1 MDDEA
6 KLAHKRELARLR
18 AKKYY
23 DAKQELIN
31 ERRRNNYNTING
43 NKKTDE
49 KISIKKIEPIKPI
62 ETIETIE
69 KIEPIEINNKA
80 IKKPKKK
87 KEKLII
93 TDDNEIKINEEDAI
107 NLKQN
112 LSETT
117 KKDYLKKLRKIHS
130 VLGKDILKTSNETII
145 KNLTDA
151 FENVSSRYAYLNIPI
166 IVKLYYDYDA
176 KTLIEYR
183 ENLKEQRD
191 GYTETK
197 KSDNSVVY
205 YDMKCIHRDIERI
218 SQTNDYAKFV
228 INYLLFNYG
237 VRNKD
242 LNVFITN
249 DKNMI
254 NSTDNFLFVGSKSVK
269 WIINDYKTKATYGTK
284 EIIIKNPNFLRVI
297 KLIPNNSYLLS
308 FEGKRIENSS
318 LDRFIK
324 NRTLHNLSEGEV
336 FKQILHEIRNNKS
349 IENDKKQF
357 SKWRGTDIDTIN
369 QYYMTN

>member
-43 NKKTDE
+43 NKKDNE
-49 KISIKKIEPIKPI
+49 KMVIKKIEPIEPI

-69 KIEPIEINNKA
+69 TIEPINKVD
-80 IKKPKKK
+80 KKPKKK

-93 TDDNEIKINEEDAI
+93 TDNTAVKINEEDAI
-107 NLKQN
+107 NLKPN

-117 KKDYLKKLRKIHS
+117 KNDYLKKMRKIYS
-130 VLGKDILKTSNETII
+130 VLGKEILKTSNETII
-145 KNLTDA
+145 KKLTDA
-151 FENVSSRYAYLNIPI
+151 FENVSSRYAYLNVPI
-166 IVKLYYDYDA
+166 IVKLHYDYDA
-176 KTLIEYR
+176 KMLMDYR
-183 ENLKEQRD
+183 DALKIQRD
-191 GYTETK
+191 GHTENK

-205 YDMKCIHRDIERI
+205 YDMKCINRDIERI
-218 SQTNDYAKFV
+218 SQTTDYSKFV
-228 INYLLFNYG
+228 INYLLYTYG

-249 DKNMI
+249 DKNKL

-284 EIIIKNPNFLRVI
+284 EITIKNPDFMRVMS
-297 KLIPNNSYLLS
+297 LIPNNSYLLS
-308 FEGKRIENSS
+308 YEGKRIENSS

-324 NRTLHNLSEGEV
+324 ARTLHNLSEGEV
-336 FKQILHEIRNNKS
+336 FKQILHDNRNKKNL
-349 IENDKKQF
+349 EDVKKQF

>member
-1 MDDEA
+1 MDNEA

-31 ERRRNNYNTING
+31 ERRRNNYNSING
-43 NKKTDE
+43 NKKDNE
-49 KISIKKIEPIKPI
+49 KVVIKKIEPIKPI

-69 KIEPIEINNKA
+69 TIESINKA

-93 TDDNEIKINEEDAI
+93 TDDTAVKINEEDAI
-107 NLKQN
+107 NLKPN

-117 KKDYLKKLRKIHS
+117 KKDYMKKLRKIYS
-130 VLGKDILKTSNETII
+130 VLGKEILKSSNETII
-145 KNLTDA
+145 TKLTDA
-151 FENVSSRYAYLNIPI
+151 FENVSSRYAYLNVPI
-166 IVKLYYDYDA
+166 IVKLHYDYDT
-176 KTLIEYR
+176 KTLIDYR
-183 ENLKEQRD
+183 DALKIQRD
-191 GYTETK
+191 GHTESK

-205 YDMKCIHRDIERI
+205 YDMKCINRDIERI
-218 SQTNDYAKFV
+218 SQTTDYNKFV
-228 INYLLFNYG
+228 INYLLYTYG

-249 DKNMI
+249 DKNKL

-284 EIIIKNPNFLRVI
+284 EIIIKNPDFLRVM

-308 FEGKRIENSS
+308 YEGKRIENSS

-324 NRTLHNLSEGEV
+324 ARTLHNLSEGEV
-336 FKQILHEIRNNKS
+336 FKQILHDIRNKNNL
-349 IENDKKQF
+349 EDVKKQF